1 MQFSAYEAAT
11 SWSINQFMYRVY
23 AWMSAAM
30 VTSGLIA
37 YVVGTNPTLVG
48 KLIQNPL
55 ILLIIVIAQFALVI
69 VLSSQALKLDYAA
82 TVVLFL
88 GYAMLT
94 GLTLSVL
101 FLIYTNASLYQTF
114 FITAGAF
121 ALTSLY
127 GYYTQTDLTKL
138 GNFMVMGLFGLIIA
152 MVVNIFWHNTTFDLV
167 ISVVGVLLF
176 TVLTAFD
183 VQRIKAI
190 GQQVLA
196 DRHTLQKVAI
206 QGALVLYLDFLN
218 LFLFLLR
225 FTGRQRQ

>member
-11 SWSINQFMYRVY
+11 SWSINQFIYRVY

-30 VTSGLIA
+30 VTSGLVA
-37 YVVGTNPTLVG
+37 YSVGTNPALVG

-55 ILLIIVIAQFALVI
+55 ILLIIIIAQFALVV
-69 VLSSQALKLDYAA
+69 VLSAQALKLDYAA

-101 FLIYTNASLYQTF
+101 FLIYTNASIYQTF

-127 GYYTQTDLTKL
+127 GYYTQTDLTQL

-152 MVVNIFWHNTTFDLV
+152 MVVNIFWRNTTFDLI
-167 ISVVGVLLF
+167 ISVIGVLVF
-176 TVLTAFD
+176 TVLTAVD

-196 DRHTLQKVAI
+196 DKNTLAKRAI
-206 QGALVLYLDFLN
+206 QGALILYLDFLN